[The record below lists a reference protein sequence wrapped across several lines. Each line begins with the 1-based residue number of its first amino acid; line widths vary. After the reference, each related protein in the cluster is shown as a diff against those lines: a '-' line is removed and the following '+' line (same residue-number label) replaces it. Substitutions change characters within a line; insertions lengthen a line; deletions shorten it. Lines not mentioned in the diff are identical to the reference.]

1 MAHLAE
7 GRAAGRII
15 PAGQSRPMLQCA
27 AMTARE
33 TRPNA
38 EPALPLSGYRALDL
52 AGPMGVYC
60 GKLMADMGADVIKI
74 EPPGGDP
81 MREIGP
87 FIDGKRG
94 PGSSLY
100 WLHFNTNKRSVTLDI
115 GSPEGVDALRKL
127 ALSSD
132 VLLETGPPGYM
143 DTLGLGYG
151 GLAADAPGLVYAS
164 ITPFGQTGP
173 YRDYKASDLV
183 GFAMGGYMYVTG
195 WPHTPPTKLW
205 GSQAYNTVSNRA
217 YIAILLALYHRTMT
231 GEGQY
236 IDVSMQEAV
245 AATTEHVNTTYNY
258 TGEPAVRCG
267 FRHGGQFVATWRCKD
282 GYASITTNTRKAWDD
297 LRAWMDREGM
307 AGDLMDAQYN
317 DHFVLRG
324 EHSAHIEELV
334 QAWAMLHTRQEIT
347 EFGQSN
353 HHPWGP
359 AVTADEILENEQLWG
374 RGYLTEVD
382 SVDGGSSMVYPG
394 DPYRLTEFEHPV
406 RRTATAPGEHNA
418 EILGGI
424 LGLS

>member
-1 MAHLAE
+1 
-7 GRAAGRII
+7 
-15 PAGQSRPMLQCA
+15 
-27 AMTARE
+27 MTTPE
-33 TRPNA
+33 TRPDA
-38 EPALPLSGYRALDL
+38 KPVLPLSGYRALDL

-87 FIDGKRG
+87 FIDGKPG
-94 PGSSLY
+94 PGRSLY
-100 WLHFNTNKRSVTLDI
+100 WHHFNTNKRSVTLDI
-115 GSPEGVDALRKL
+115 GSPEGADVLRRL

-132 VLLETGPPGYM
+132 VLLETGPRGYM
-143 DTLGLGYG
+143 DSLGLGYG

-195 WPHTPPTKLW
+195 WPHTPPSKLW

-231 GEGQY
+231 GAGQY

-258 TGEPAVRCG
+258 TGDSAVRCG

-297 LRAWMDREGM
+297 LRAWMDRDGM
-307 AGDLMDAQYN
+307 AGDLMDEQYN

-324 EHSAHIEELV
+324 EHSAHIEDLV
-334 QAWAMLHTRQEIT
+334 QAWALLHTRQDIT

-359 AVTADEILENEQLWG
+359 AATADEILENEQLWG
-374 RGYLTEVD
+374 RGYLTTVEGA
-382 SVDGGSSMVYPG
+382 DGSLSMVYPG

-406 RRTATAPGEHNA
+406 RRAAPDPGEHND